1 MELYGVVLK
10 LVGPTFPIGETNED
24 ERRFENLKELTKLVD
39 LLLRDIDQIATLNV
53 DRVEFSMKRSGQYC
67 HEFMDR
73 IGISNDP

>member
-39 LLLRDIDQIATLNV
+39 LLLRDIDQIATLNA
-53 DRVEFSMKRSGQYC
+53 DRVEFSMKRSGDFC
-67 HEFMDR
+67 NKFLDK

>member
-24 ERRFENLKELTKLVD
+24 EHRFQNLQELTKLVD

-67 HEFMDR
+67 HEFMDK